1 MPSES
6 LKNNTPN
13 FSDIHWPVWIIRP
26 HDSISGG
33 LITDKRGIRRLDL
46 KENNTN
52 ADFPVRRIQ
61 AKSLT
66 DYPVYPLKKPIW
78 SLKDLLSSGHLC
90 FVDYEGK
97 IYKYKKTTFY
107 PLVYKEITKRWYTD
121 SSTVFKVKGINSPFE
136 VRGKLNLK
144 AKYAGILSIDK
155 GYLLYEVTNT
165 KLKDSRRKIW

>member
-13 FSDIHWPVWIIRP
+13 FSSIHWPVWIIRP
-26 HDSISGG
+26 HESISGG

-46 KENNTN
+46 KENPTN
-52 ADFPVRRIQ
+52 AEFPVRRIQ

-66 DYPVYPLKKPIW
+66 DYPVYPLKKAIW

-90 FVDYEGK
+90 FIDFEGK

-107 PLVYKEITKRWYTD
+107 PLVYKEIVEKWYTD
-121 SSTVFKVKGINSPFE
+121 NSTIFKIRGINSPFE
-136 VRGKLNLK
+136 VRGKLNLE
-144 AKYAGILSIDK
+144 AKYAGVLRIDK

-165 KLKDSRRKIW
+165 KLKDSRRKI